1 MSACTVWE
9 LVLTLAVIVSLSF
22 AYHYK
27 TLASRMKMRAR
38 VYIKYVPRDQLTE
51 EERVVWDNFKKDV
64 GIR

>member
-22 AYHYK
+22 AYQYK
-27 TLASRMKMRAR
+27 SLASRMKMRAR
-38 VYIKYVPRDQLTE
+38 VYIKYVPSDQLTQ
-51 EERVVWDNFKKDV
+51 EERVILDNFKKDV